1 MKHFIKAVVLVA
13 GFLAVVYLAEAQVYV
28 PGGYPLC
35 FPQTVAGPNG
45 PITIVVCQ

>member
-1 MKHFIKAVVLVA
+1 MIHFIKAVLVVA
-13 GFLAVVYLAEAQVYV
+13 TALVIMEVSAQVYV
-28 PGGYPLC
+28 PGGAPLC